1 MLSIK
6 SSNQRKTIKNCFI
19 TISATS
25 RITFSLM
32 SGIKLHCRHPRV
44 MHESAKR
51 VLWMT
56 YHSYGFILSEAKLFF
71 VCAAGTQLDPPHYG
85 YEGPVVCCCPQRF
98 VEWTLKRVW
107 IGVWNR
113 LCQQSAS
120 EEETQIQYLFIYKRS
135 RLLKDS
141 ETDTLWAC
149 VKTHWRFRVTERPP
163 QLTFQSVPPGVTASK
178 RRGRMNE
185 SPQNRTWSLLPL
197 PVQRAQLLVE
207 KSGNNGAQFFP
218 FRRENR
224 KQLLPVSLRK
234 SPRVDVK
241 EMWRAARVLFGL

>member
-1 MLSIK
+1 MSCHWWQSWYYHIAICLLYDGDRMHSQPHAI
-6 SSNQRKTIKNCFI
+6 NQVAQSKKNNKNCFI

-56 YHSYGFILSEAKLFF
+56 YHSYSFILSEAKLFF
-71 VCAAGTQLDPPHYG
+71 VCAAGTQLDPPHSV

-141 ETDTLWAC
+141 E
-149 VKTHWRFRVTERPP
+149 
-163 QLTFQSVPPGVTASK
+163 
-178 RRGRMNE
+178 
-185 SPQNRTWSLLPL
+185 
-197 PVQRAQLLVE
+197 
-207 KSGNNGAQFFP
+207 
-218 FRRENR
+218 
-224 KQLLPVSLRK
+224 
-234 SPRVDVK
+234 
-241 EMWRAARVLFGL
+241 